1 MSRHTCRDCGDI
13 MTSENR
19 VMKSVSKK
27 GKQYYLNR
35 CKTCITDSE
44 TLLRRL
50 KKEHPAPPAG
60 SPCAC
65 CGRIDKLF
73 LDHDHSTKEYRSYL
87 CRNCNSGIGL
97 LGDSEAGLKQALA
110 YLERVRTKS
119 RSRSPNDNKT
129 HDNDCGETE
138 CVKVAFCRS
147 DHELE
152 RSENMPTHK

>member
-1 MSRHTCRDCGDI
+1 MIPCRDRGEI
-13 MTSENR
+13 LTQNSR

-35 CKTCITDSE
+35 CRPCISE
-44 TLLRRL
+44 SDMLLRQL
-50 KKEHPAPPAG
+50 KKAHPMLPSGAP
-60 SPCAC
+60 CEC

-73 LDHDHSTKEYRSYL
+73 YDHDHATKTFRGFCCRS
-87 CRNCNSGIGL
+87 CNSAIGM
-97 LGDSEAGLKQALA
+97 LGYTEAGLKQALA
-110 YLERVRTKS
+110 YLERMRTNS
-119 RSRSPNDNKT
+119 RSRSTNDNKT